1 MLSQDRITL
10 SHPPT
15 WRQASLALLIVFVFI
30 SYQPCGR
37 AKEQPRW
44 RSSLRTDLKSGGADT
59 STKGPGITSSMRAAM
74 HAGFIPD
81 FAKATNRRAGKAAP
95 FGGVK
100 PGADDGHI
108 QDSLVYPTCY
118 NITCG
123 SPGKMKPPT

>member
-1 MLSQDRITL
+1 
-10 SHPPT
+10 
-15 WRQASLALLIVFVFI
+15 
-30 SYQPCGR
+30 
-37 AKEQPRW
+37 
-44 RSSLRTDLKSGGADT
+44 
-59 STKGPGITSSMRAAM
+59 M

-118 NITCG
+118 NITCR
-123 SPGKMKPPT
+123 SSGKMKPLTFRTSIEFPFPNIGSVELENPVHAVG